1 MVLNAAEGLWVPFSK
16 LQRYSRLK
24 LTSPSSPSRP
34 PPLLSFWRL
43 PVWFAYVR
51 ATSAFA
57 DMRWACALSTG
68 GCWDRAVV
76 NGGLDDPSIPLETY
90 SAFWPFFK
98 VNIGHVSSTNARNCR
113 YLCWF

>member
-16 LQRYSRLK
+16 LQRHPRHK

-34 PPLLSFWRL
+34 PPLLSFWCL
-43 PVWFAYVR
+43 PVWFAYVQ

-76 NGGLDDPSIPLETY
+76 NGGLDDPLILLETH
-90 SAFWPFFK
+90 SAFWPFFI
-98 VNIGHVSSTNARNCR
+98 VNISHSSSTDARNCR
-113 YLCWF
+113 